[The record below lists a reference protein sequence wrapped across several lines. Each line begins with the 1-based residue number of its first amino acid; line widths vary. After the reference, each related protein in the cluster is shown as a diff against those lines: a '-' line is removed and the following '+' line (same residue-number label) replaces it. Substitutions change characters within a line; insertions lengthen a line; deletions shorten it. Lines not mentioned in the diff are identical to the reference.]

1 MRKSIPPSRRPR
13 KASAA
18 MKAENEITLRTRA
31 RIRDRSDV
39 RKILVSTRLF
49 YPYEIDVAIDL
60 LDDQI
65 KWREDSVFSFLFA
78 DINRE
83 CAGYVC
89 YGPILT
95 TDNRY
100 DMYWIAVRKDLQGRG
115 IGKLLLDETEK
126 RISERKGRFI
136 YVETSSRDDYEPTR
150 AFYRR
155 SGYTEVARVPHY
167 YKDNDDMIIL
177 MKHLPTEGN

>member
-1 MRKSIPPSRRPR
+1 MKPSNPPSRRPR
-13 KASAA
+13 KASASA
-18 MKAENEITLRTRA
+18 ASEQGITLRTRA
-31 RIRDRSDV
+31 RIRDRSEL

-65 KWREDSVFSFLFA
+65 KWKEDSIFSFLFA
-78 DINRE
+78 DLDGE

-126 RISERKGRFI
+126 RISGRKGRYI

-155 SGYTEVARVPHY
+155 NGYIEVARVPHY

-177 MKHLPTEGN
+177 MKPLPE